1 MTAPDSTLTISAV
14 GLSVLLWKAYQ
25 FGKSQGKLRGDLN
38 GLGTSLRL
46 EQKAQKEKIER
57 LEMAVIVAS
66 KHDPE
71 TRRIAEILT
80 GKITQGDTR

>member
-1 MTAPDSTLTISAV
+1 MTAPDSTLTISIGV
-14 GLSVLLWKAYQ
+14 LVVLLYRAYQ
-25 FGKSQGKLRGDLN
+25 FGKSQGKLRSDLN
-38 GLGTSLRL
+38 GLGVALRL
-46 EQKAQKEKIER
+46 EQKEQKKQIER

-80 GKITQGDTR
+80 GQKSSE